1 MSDSR
6 AADIIDQQQKLR
18 STRGNWDSLYQ
29 EIAERCWPQMADFN
43 VKRSPGEKR
52 SEKIFDSTACLALER
67 GSAAFHS
74 LMVPDNSL
82 WHGLGL
88 QGLDPEIKEFQPVKE
103 WLDEVRKTLF
113 MVRRSPRAAFSSQS
127 QESIRTLL
135 GFGTQCMLTEEL
147 YGAGRRGSTGI
158 RYKSI
163 HLSEIDFAENAHGMV
178 DANYRE
184 FEYTARQAV
193 EKFGLDQMPDKIKQA
208 YDKKDETSK
217 FVFIHHVAP
226 NRDRDPNR
234 LDYRGK
240 AFYSC
245 YVSVE
250 GKVLLEEGGYRRFPY
265 HISRY
270 ATNPREGRGRGPAIV
285 LLPDIK
291 MLNEQEKTRLRAGH
305 LAVDPPLLL
314 FEDGALQG
322 FQMRP
327 RALNFGGVDDQ
338 GRQLVQPLQTGANL
352 PWATELLNE
361 RRKLINEGFWL
372 TLFQIL
378 VDNPQMTATE
388 ALLRAQEKGQLLAAP
403 LGRQQTEWFGPMIR
417 REVDILA
424 EAGMLPTPPMEL
436 LPYLDAVETDQLGN
450 VSWDMAEDVEIE
462 YTSPLA
468 RLIRSEDGVAI
479 IRTFE
484 QLTPFAQ
491 VDPTVLDIFD
501 TEKLPRE
508 LADINGVPAKVLRSP
523 DQVKAIRDNRQQ
535 RQQMQ
540 DTLAAAPVAASAA
553 RDLAQAASVAG
564 SAPQNIPGML
574 Q

>member
-6 AADIIDQQQKLR
+6 AEEVINAQQKLR
-18 STRGNWDSLYQ
+18 GTRGNWDNLYQ
-29 EIAERCWPQMADFN
+29 QVAERCWPQMADFN
-43 VKRSPGEKR
+43 SKRASGEQR
-52 SEKIFDSTACLALER
+52 GEKIFDSTAVLALER

-74 LMVPDNSL
+74 LMVPDHQL

-88 QGLDPEIKEFQPVKE
+88 QGGDPELMQYQPVKE
-103 WLDEVRKTLF
+103 WLEEVRRILF
-113 MVRRSPRAAFSSQS
+113 QTRRSPKAAFSSQS
-127 QESIRTLL
+127 QECIRTLL
-135 GFGTQCMLTEEL
+135 GFGTQCMLTEEM
-147 YGAGRRGSTGI
+147 YGAGRRGATGI

-163 HLSEIDFAENAHGMV
+163 HLSEIDFTENAHGMV
-178 DANYRE
+178 DKNYRTFE
-184 FEYTARQAV
+184 FTGRQAV
-193 EKFGLDQMPDKIKQA
+193 EMFGLDKLPGKIKEA
-208 YDKKDETSK
+208 YEKKDEASK
-217 FVFIHHVAP
+217 FEFIHHVAP
-226 NRDRDPNR
+226 NRDRKHGA

-240 AFYSC
+240 NFYSC
-245 YVSVE
+245 YVALE
-250 GKVLLEEGGYRRFPY
+250 GKTLLEEGGYRRFPY

-270 ATNPREGRGRGPAIV
+270 ATNPREARGRGPAIV

-305 LAVDPPLLL
+305 LSVDPPLLMY
-314 FEDGALQG
+314 EDGALQG

-327 RALNFGGVDDQ
+327 RSLNYGGVNED
-338 GRQLVQPLQTGANL
+338 GKQLVIPLQTGANL
-352 PWATELLNE
+352 PWATELLEE

-388 ALLRAQEKGQLLAAP
+388 AMLRAQEKGQLLAAP
-403 LGRQQTEWFGPMIR
+403 LGRQTSEWFGPMIR
-417 REVDILA
+417 REVDIHA
-424 EAGMLPTPPMEL
+424 EAGMLPMPPEEL
-436 LPYLDAVETDQLGN
+436 LPYLDAVEVDAMGN
-450 VSWDMAEDVEIE
+450 VSWDMAEDIDVE

-501 TEKLPRE
+501 TEKLARE
-508 LADINGVPAKVLRSP
+508 LADINGVQAKVLRSP
-523 DQVKAIRDNRQQ
+523 DEVAELRAKRDQ
-535 RQQMQ
+535 RQQMA

-553 RDLAQAASVAG
+553 KDLASAAATAG
-564 SAPQNIPGML
+564 SAPQNIPGL

>member
-1 MSDSR
+1 MPDSR
-6 AADIIDQQQKLR
+6 AEEVINAQQKLR
-18 STRGNWDSLYQ
+18 ATRGNWDSLYQ
-29 EIAERCWPQMADFN
+29 QVAERCWPQMADFQG
-43 VKRSPGEKR
+43 KRSGGENR
-52 SEKIFDSTACLALER
+52 SEKIFDSTAVLALER
-67 GSAAFHS
+67 GSSAFHS
-74 LMVPDNSL
+74 LTVPDHQL

-88 QGLDPEIKEFQPVKE
+88 QGVDPKLKEYQPVKE
-103 WLDEVRKTLF
+103 WLEDLRKTLF
-113 MVRRSPRAAFSSQS
+113 SVRYSPKAAFSSQS
-127 QESIRTLL
+127 QECMRTLL
-135 GFGTQCMLTEEL
+135 GFGTQCMLTEEM
-147 YGAGRRGSTGI
+147 YGGGRRGSTGI

-163 HLSEIDFAENAHGMV
+163 HLSEIDFTENAHGMV
-178 DANYRE
+178 DTNYRS

-193 EKFGLDQMPDKIKQA
+193 EMFGLDKLPPKIKEA
-208 YDKKDETSK
+208 YEKKDEVSK
-217 FVFIHHVAP
+217 FDFIHHVAP
-226 NRDRDPNR
+226 NRDKKHGA

-240 AFYSC
+240 AHYSC

-314 FEDGALQG
+314 FEDGSLQG

-352 PWATELLNE
+352 PWATELLEE

-388 ALLRAQEKGQLLAAP
+388 ALLRAQEKGQLLASP
-403 LGRQQTEWFGPMIR
+403 LGRQQSEWFGPMIR
-417 REVDILA
+417 REIDILA
-424 EAGMLPTPPMEL
+424 ESGMIPAPPEEL
-436 LPYLDAVETDQLGN
+436 LPYLDSVETDAFGN
-450 VSWDMAEDVEIE
+450 VSWDMAEDMEIE

-484 QLTPFAQ
+484 QLAPFAQ
-491 VDPTVLDIFD
+491 IDPTVLDIFD

-508 LADINGVPAKVLRSP
+508 MCDINGVPAKVLRSP
-523 DQVKAIRDNRQQ
+523 EDVKKLRDDRQQ

-540 DTLAAAPVAASAA
+540 DTLAAAPVAAEAA
-553 RDLAQAASVAG
+553 KNLAQAASVAG
-564 SAPQNIPGML
+564 SAPTNIPALAG
-574 Q
+574 